1 MSNIKGSTSNALPT
15 SSYIRPHAPTR
26 RLTLVIGIAILA
38 LFTLAFQLDIGIA
51 MSKPTPTT
59 MHTKDGYH
67 GKTLTV
73 SNYTVVQGLFKQ
85 SDPDFK
91 DGGYDLLGDT
101 FGLIDTSPDRWIKFL
116 QYVESSDR
124 ISMISADDI
133 DISPI

>member
-1 MSNIKGSTSNALPT
+1 MSHTKGSTINALPT

-38 LFTLAFQLDIGIA
+38 LFTLAFQLDIGIT
-51 MSKPTPTT
+51 MSTPTPTT
-59 MHTKDGYH
+59 MTTKDGYY

-91 DGGYDLLGDT
+91 DGGYDLLGDS
-101 FGLIDTSPDRWIKFL
+101 FGLIDISPDRWIKFEKSVKSHDL
-116 QYVESSDR
+116 LFNDSC
-124 ISMISADDI
+124 
-133 DISPI
+133 